1 MTRFQAI
8 GLTLGAAMTLLTAI
22 AMARGGRRL
31 ALGPWLLLWASATA
45 AFAMPDA
52 MTRLARLVGIGR
64 GADVV
69 LYCAVL
75 GGIAVAF
82 RLTMAQRR
90 LERQLTGLVRELAVE
105 RALTGDAGVGA
116 AERTSRNLG
125 PDGGDAPLEG
135 P

>member
-8 GLTLGAAMTLLTAI
+8 GLGISVGMTALTAL
-22 AMARGGRRL
+22 AMARRGGRRL
-31 ALGPWLLLWASATA
+31 ALGPWLLLWAGAAA
-45 AFAMPDA
+45 AFAVPDA
-52 MTRLARLVGIGR
+52 MTRLAKLVGIGR

-75 GGIAVAF
+75 GGIAIAF

-90 LERQLTGLVRELAVE
+90 LERQLTGLVRELAIE
-105 RALTGDAGVGA
+105 RALAT
-116 AERTSRNLG
+116 
-125 PDGGDAPLEG
+125 DAPAKPVATAADAAPAEA

>member
-8 GLTLGAAMTLLTAI
+8 GLGISASMTLLTAI
-22 AMARGGRRL
+22 AMVRGGRRL
-31 ALGPWLLLWASATA
+31 ALGPWLLLWAGAAA
-45 AFAMPDA
+45 AFAVPDA

-75 GGIAVAF
+75 GGITVAF

-90 LERQLTGLVRELAVE
+90 LERQLTGLVREIAVE
-105 RALTGDAGVGA
+105 RALATVPPPAVDEPSELAPPPEAG
-116 AERTSRNLG
+116 
-125 PDGGDAPLEG
+125 
-135 P
+135 